1 MAFQVEDTIVARR
14 DSRNRGFLN
23 PTSIINFRWQL
34 EIIKP
39 KMPSREQLPWKPI
52 NSASVYGTNFLN
64 MCTEAV
70 TTTIKRQ
77 DQKLKEMS
85 LESVLPPKAA
95 QRAQAAWDKLNAKA
109 WLEQKINN
117 VQVKPVKPSVS
128 MLSKAMIFLCLLP
141 FLAVFVFSF
150 ASLLMAVL
158 GFLVFEGSLLT
169 IGSALLGG
177 FLFPVISFVSLVGG
191 VVFAAYHYSKKTM
204 SSLKSK
210 VSMYQSVN
218 KAGKIN
224 SSASNTNGFLFND
237 QALQMDDTTAT
248 EIESV
253 MNEFNTED
261 VDVAV
266 EEQFNTTEQQV
277 NTTTETEETETE
289 NLVEIIQPL
298 CEAKRLR
305 SRRNKSMRGVE
316 LFQLASINPSRRR

>member
-1 MAFQVEDTIVARR
+1 MGTIVARR

-109 WLEQKINN
+109 GLEQKINN

-169 IGSALLGG
+169 IGSALLG
-177 FLFPVISFVSLVGG
+177 
-191 VVFAAYHYSKKTM
+191 
-204 SSLKSK
+204 
-210 VSMYQSVN
+210 
-218 KAGKIN
+218 
-224 SSASNTNGFLFND
+224 GFLFND

>member
-1 MAFQVEDTIVARR
+1 MGTIVARR

-117 VQVKPVKPSVS
+117 VQVKPSVS

-224 SSASNTNGFLFND
+224 SSASNT
-237 QALQMDDTTAT
+237 
-248 EIESV
+248 
-253 MNEFNTED
+253 ED

-277 NTTTETEETETE
+277 NTTTETEKTETE
-289 NLVEIIQPL
+289 NLVEIIEPL
-298 CEAKRLR
+298 YEAKRLR